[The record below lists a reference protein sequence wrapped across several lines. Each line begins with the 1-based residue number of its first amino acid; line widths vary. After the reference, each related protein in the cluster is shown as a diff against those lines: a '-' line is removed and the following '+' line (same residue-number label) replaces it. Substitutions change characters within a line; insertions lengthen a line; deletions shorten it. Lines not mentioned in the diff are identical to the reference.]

1 MFINRLSSFIE
12 KNSIKL
18 IKLNG
23 AFEKPLILVNVEE
36 NQSLK
41 SIDDVYLQLVE
52 NEVAKLVSI
61 EDLVQT
67 LDSVKKGE
75 SWKISESSKRKEF
88 LKEFFNHGQSV
99 DLLNLVFK

>member
-41 SIDDVYLQLVE
+41 STDDVYLQLVE

-67 LDSVKKGE
+67 LDSVKKGNLG
-75 SWKISESSKRKEF
+75 KFQNHQKEKNF
-88 LKEFFNHGQSV
+88 
-99 DLLNLVFK
+99 